1 MVDFQWGTLRLTS
14 LSYAARKIRN
24 KRKRGQGA
32 QTSVKKG
39 NRKDGRLDEKERQPA
54 VVEKAYP

>member
-1 MVDFQWGTLRLTS
+1 MVDFQCGTLRLTS

-39 NRKDGRLDEKERQPA
+39 NRMGGRIDEKQVQPA
-54 VVEKAYP
+54 VIQKAYP